1 MSKQPTKAPEPTTGR
16 ELFGTGMAAAI
27 YFGLALLYFLPA
39 FLPFN
44 HIYGT
49 DYFAGGFF
57 FHEFISERFADGDL
71 PKWVPYVYGGLPL
84 FSNPGSTYYPVRW
97 LADLVLPVSK
107 LYPTIFV
114 VHFFLG
120 GLGAYLLARELG
132 ARRWIAFLAG
142 IAFQF
147 SGLMMSY
154 VLAGHDGRIIVATL
168 APMLFFFL
176 HRGVRTGELAS
187 FAGAAATVGLA
198 LLSFQIQSAYY
209 LLLGGAAWA
218 VYCLIHHG
226 VHRDGRALGRRLA
239 LGLGAVAFGFAL
251 AAVNFIPFLDY
262 VDHSPRGTGEGRGYD
277 YAVSWSMEPS
287 ELLGIAVPEQAGVLE
302 HYNWQQNPNANPFK
316 LHSEYAGALVVVLLL
331 LGFGYAR
338 GDSRWWFFLG
348 LSVFAL
354 SIAFGGHTPIYRL
367 WYELLPGT
375 KRFRAPS
382 ISFFLVVTSFVT
394 MAALTLEAIAR
405 RLDAAALRADARAA
419 RRSDRSAS
427 RTAGALP
434 HAGKWL
440 LAIGGL
446 ALLGLLLSL
455 GGDNS
460 HPSAAAASAG
470 WLRFCLF
477 LGVVLGLLWGW
488 MRGAIA
494 PTVLALVLAAVT
506 VLDLWIIDRRFF
518 ETRPPPD
525 ETFAADDVV
534 RFLRTQPGPYRVWVL
549 PLGGGVG
556 YGQPADY
563 LMHFDIEQAGGEHG
577 NQLQRWNQFVGAGE
591 QTYVD
596 WHNFLG
602 GLIDPADAHLREFL
616 DAANVRYLITGQP
629 LQGMPYPLVH
639 AGPAGAVFENPS
651 ALPRAWLVA
660 DARVAAEGTEIE
672 TMRQPAFDFR
682 TTALI
687 DRPLE
692 QPLAPA
698 AGATTPVPDSA
709 GTDTARTASTVGD
722 ARVTTYEPD
731 RVVVETSAGRDAL
744 LVLSDNWY
752 PDWRV
757 TVDGAEAPLYRA
769 NHTFRGVRVP
779 AGDHTVEFTFDP
791 ADLRLGFAIHVTG
804 MLLLIGYAAFFL
816 YRRRSARRAEPDPT
830 PAPAPSRG

>member
-16 ELFGTGMAAAI
+16 EPFGTGMAAAV

-57 FHEFISERFADGDL
+57 FHEFISERFGDGDL

-84 FSNPGSTYYPVRW
+84 FSNPGSTFYPVRW
-97 LADLVLPVSK
+97 IADLVLPVSK

-120 GLGAYLLARELG
+120 GLGAYLLTRELG
-132 ARRWIAFLAG
+132 CRRWIAFVAG
-142 IAFQF
+142 VAFQF
-147 SGLMMSY
+147 TGLMMSY

-187 FAGAAATVGLA
+187 FVGAAATVGLA

-218 VYCLIHHG
+218 VYCLIHHS
-226 VHRDGRALGRRLA
+226 VHRNGRALGRRVG

-251 AAVNFIPFLDY
+251 AAVNFIPFFDY
-262 VDHSPRGTGEGRGYD
+262 VEHSPRGAAEGRGYE

-287 ELLGIAVPEQAGVLE
+287 ELLGIAVPEQAGILE
-302 HYNWQQNPNANPFK
+302 HYNWQQSPGANPFK
-316 LHSEYAGALVVVLLL
+316 LHSEYMGALVVALLL
-331 LGFGYAR
+331 LGFVYAR
-338 GDSRWWFFLG
+338 RDSRWWFFLG
-348 LSVFAL
+348 LSVVAL
-354 SIAFGGHTPIYRL
+354 TISFGGHTPIYRI

-382 ISFFLVVTSFVT
+382 ISFFLVATSFVT
-394 MAALTLEAIAR
+394 MAAIALEAIAR
-405 RLDAAALRADARAA
+405 RLDVAPARAGARGRRAD
-419 RRSDRSAS
+419 
-427 RTAGALP
+427 RTAHASSEALP

-440 LAIGGL
+440 LAIGAL
-446 ALLGLLLSL
+446 AVLGMLLSL
-455 GGDNS
+455 GAGNGS
-460 HPSAAAASAG
+460 PSASAASAG

-477 LGVVLGLLWGW
+477 LGVVLALLWGW
-488 MRGAIA
+488 MRGMIA
-494 PTVLALVLAAVT
+494 PRVLAVALAVVT
-506 VLDLWIIDRRFF
+506 VIDLWIIDRRFF
-518 ETRPPPD
+518 ETRPPPA

-534 RFLRTQPGPYRVWVL
+534 NFLRSQPGPYRVWVL

-556 YGQPADY
+556 YAQPADY

-577 NQLQRWNQFVGAGE
+577 NQLQRWNQFVGAGQ

-602 GLIDPADAHLREFL
+602 GLIDPGQAHLREFL
-616 DAANVRYLITGQP
+616 DAANIRFLILGAP
-629 LQGMPYPLVH
+629 VQGLPYPLVH
-639 AGPAGAVFENPS
+639 AGPGGAVFENPN
-651 ALPRAWLVA
+651 ALPRAWLVS
-660 DARVAAEGTEIE
+660 DVRVAAEGTEIE
-672 TMRQPAFDFR
+672 TMSQPEFDFR

-687 DRPLE
+687 DRQLEAPL
-692 QPLAPA
+692 PAGDSA
-698 AGATTPVPDSA
+698 AGLPGA
-709 GTDTARTASTVGD
+709 

-731 RVVVETSAGRDAL
+731 RVVVETTAERDAL

-757 TVDGAEAPLYRA
+757 TVDGVDAALYRA

-779 AGDHTVEFTFDP
+779 AGRHTVEFSFAP
-791 ADLRLGFAIHVTG
+791 AELRLGLIIHVVG
-804 MLLLIGYAAFFL
+804 MLLLVGYGAWYLF
-816 YRRRSARRAEPDPT
+816 RRRRDVRRLEPAAAR
-830 PAPAPSRG
+830 G

>member
-1 MSKQPTKAPEPTTGR
+1 MPKQPTKAPETTRER
-16 ELFGTGMAAAI
+16 ELFGTGMVAAV

-57 FHEFISERFADGDL
+57 FHEFISERFAAGDL

-84 FSNPGSTYYPVRW
+84 FSNPGSTFYPVRW
-97 LADLVLPVSK
+97 IADLVLPVSK

-120 GLGAYLLARELG
+120 GLGAYLLAHELG
-132 ARRWIAFLAG
+132 VRRWIAFLAG

-168 APMLFFFL
+168 APLLFFLL
-176 HRGVRTGELAS
+176 HRGVRTGELAP
-187 FAGAAATVGLA
+187 FAGAAATIGLA

-218 VYCLIHHG
+218 VYCLVHHG
-226 VHRDGRALGRRLA
+226 VHRDGKALGRRLG
-239 LGLGAVAFGFAL
+239 LGLGAVAFGFML
-251 AAVNFIPFLDY
+251 AAVNFLPFLDY
-262 VDHSPRGTGEGRGYD
+262 VGHSPRGAGEGRGYE

-302 HYNWQQNPNANPFK
+302 HYNWQQSPDANPFK
-316 LHSEYAGALVVVLLL
+316 LHSEYAGAFVVVLLL

-354 SIAFGGHTPIYRL
+354 SIAFGGHTPVYRL

-382 ISFFLVVTSFVT
+382 ISFFLVVTSMVT
-394 MAALTLEAIAR
+394 MAALTLEVIAR
-405 RLDAAALRADARAA
+405 RLDAAAPRADARAT
-419 RRSDRSAS
+419 RRTERSA
-427 RTAGALP
+427 TAAVP

-440 LAIGGL
+440 LGIGAL
-446 ALLGLLLSL
+446 ALIGLLLSL

-477 LGVVLGLLWGW
+477 LGVVLGLLWSW
-488 MRGAIA
+488 MRGAIPSTA
-494 PTVLALVLAAVT
+494 LALALAAVT
-506 VLDLWIIDRRFF
+506 VIDLWIIDRRFF
-518 ETRPPPD
+518 ETRPPPE

-534 RFLRTQPGPYRVWVL
+534 TFLRTQPGPYRVWAV
-549 PLGGGVG
+549 PLAGGLA
-556 YGQPADY
+556 YRQPPDY

-577 NQLQRWNQFVGAGE
+577 NQLQRWNEFVGAGQ

-602 GLIDPADAHLREFL
+602 GLIDPADAHLLEFM
-616 DAANVRYLITGQP
+616 DAANIRYLVTAAP
-629 LQGMPYPLVH
+629 LQGLPYPLVH
-639 AGPAGAVFENPS
+639 AGPGGAVFENPN
-651 ALPRAWLVA
+651 ALPRAWLVG
-660 DARVAAEGTEIE
+660 DVRVAAAGTEIE
-672 TMRQPAFDFR
+672 AMRQPEFDFR
-682 TTALI
+682 RTALI

-692 QPLAPA
+692 QPLAGPA
-698 AGATTPVPDSA
+698 AGDTSETSA
-709 GTDTARTASTVGD
+709 AGSPGQ

-731 RVVVETSAGRDAL
+731 RVVIETSAERDAL

-757 TVDGAEAPLYRA
+757 TVDGAETPLYRA

-779 AGDHTVEFTFDP
+779 AGAHTVEFTFDP
-791 ADLRLGFAIHVTG
+791 ADLRIGFIVHVVG
-804 MLLLIGYAAFFL
+804 MLLLLGYGVWYLLRSRRHERRPEPAA
-816 YRRRSARRAEPDPT
+816 AR
-830 PAPAPSRG
+830 G